1 MRCSR
6 SFVLLFVLLAL
17 ALSACAESVS
27 APDAIESYLKAKI
40 AADEKKLATLSC
52 AAWEAQAALEAAPFR
67 SVKAQLDGLAC
78 RENGQD
84 GDATLVTCEGTLVI
98 TYRGEAPRQQSLA
111 GTTYRAVKEDGV
123 WRMCGQQ

>member
-1 MRCSR
+1 MRRIHS
-6 SFVLLFVLLAL
+6 VPILLLLLAL

-40 AADEKKLATLSC
+40 AADEGKLATLSC

>member
-1 MRCSR
+1 MRRIHS
-6 SFVLLFVLLAL
+6 VPILLLLLAL
-17 ALSACAESVS
+17 ALSACAGSVS

-52 AAWEAQAALEAAPFR
+52 AAWEAQAVLEAAPFR
-67 SVKAQLDGLAC
+67 SVKAELDGLAC
-78 RENGQD
+78 HENGQD
-84 GDATLVTCEGTLVI
+84 GNATLVTCEGTLVI

>member
-1 MRCSR
+1 MRRACS
-6 SFVLLFVLLAL
+6 VPILLVLLAL
-17 ALSACAESVS
+17 TLAACAGSVS

-40 AADEKKLATLSC
+40 AADEGKLAGLSC

-67 SVKAQLDGLAC
+67 SVKAQLDDLAC

-98 TYRGEAPRQQSLA
+98 TYRGEAPRQQNLA
-111 GTTYRAVKEDGV
+111 GTTYRVVKEDGG
-123 WRMCGQQ
+123 WKMCGQQ

>member
-40 AADEKKLATLSC
+40 VADESKIARLSC
-52 AAWEAQAALEAAPFR
+52 AAWEAQAVLEAVPFR
-67 SVKAQLDGLAC
+67 SVKAELDGLAC

-98 TYRGEAPRQQSLA
+98 TYRGEAPRQQNLA
-111 GTTYRAVKEDGV
+111 GTTYRAVKEDGA
-123 WRMCGQQ
+123 WKMCGQQ

>member
-40 AADEKKLATLSC
+40 AADEKKLTTLSC

-111 GTTYRAVKEDGV
+111 GTTYRAVKEDGA
-123 WRMCGQQ
+123 WKMCGQQ

>member
-1 MRCSR
+1 
-6 SFVLLFVLLAL
+6 LLLLLLAL
-17 ALSACAESVS
+17 ALAACAESVS

-40 AADEKKLATLSC
+40 AADEGKLASLSC

-84 GDATLVTCEGTLVI
+84 GNVTLVTCEGTLVI

-111 GTTYRAVKEDGV
+111 ETTYRAVKEDGA
-123 WRMCGQQ
+123 WKMCGQQ

>member
-1 MRCSR
+1 MRRSR
-6 SFVLLFVLLAL
+6 SFFLLLLLLAL
-17 ALSACAESVS
+17 ALAACAESVS

-40 AADEKKLATLSC
+40 AADEGKLASLSC

-78 RENGQD
+78 RENGRD
-84 GDATLVTCEGTLVI
+84 GNATLVTCEGTLVI

-111 GTTYRAVKEDGV
+111 GTTYRAVKEDDA
-123 WRMCGQQ
+123 WKMCGQQ

>member
-1 MRCSR
+1 MRRIHS
-6 SFVLLFVLLAL
+6 VPILLLLLAL
-17 ALSACAESVS
+17 ALSACAGSVS